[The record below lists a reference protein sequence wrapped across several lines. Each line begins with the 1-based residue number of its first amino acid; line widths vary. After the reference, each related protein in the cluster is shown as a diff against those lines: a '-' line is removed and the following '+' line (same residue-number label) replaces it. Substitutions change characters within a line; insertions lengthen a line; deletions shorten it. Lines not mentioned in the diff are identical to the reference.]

1 MNKID
6 YESIC
11 RKAADAA
18 KKNIAIPFDLIN
30 PELDHIVPIKFG
42 FTHNIPWQ
50 VISKP
55 ENFIWIDRK
64 TNRSKGFA
72 LTEEGKKLLAHWYT
86 IGDIETPIGQLIE
99 SSISDYT
106 YSFHQLYETLKNSDV
121 AYIQDLPLAVACGIA
136 PIWCQR
142 NEELRWEKTKRA
154 IGHKYLP
161 THREMQFVV
170 YPDGT
175 IQRVNGNTRIYMFKN
190 NLQFSDYAVP
200 QTISATFYKVSSF
213 EEAEEIYHS
222 IDSTL
227 TAETFAE
234 KLSGYIRHKGY
245 TNRLPTKW
253 QKGEGVYHIA
263 VPALE
268 DYIPKGEST
277 PVSLDNISNEVERA
291 RATAERMDYFIEEMV
306 IIGNWIGRKNIPKI
320 LTSPLVGTFI
330 KLLMRSKDDKT
341 IFGAKTFFEHL
352 TINNNNHTQWA
363 RYPTV
368 TFPELRN
375 LFIMLD
381 ELQTQEDHGAQINP
395 HVKHFDVSSRR
406 ILNDMATKT
415 SNIQDRRL
423 YCGWIIYCFDKFS
436 SGETMDEDIIYDVV
450 GEKITADTT
459 MIDGERIRQRAQSI
473 IMSKYDNFWKNGL
486 QKTTK

>member
-1 MNKID
+1 MNKTD
-6 YESIC
+6 YENMC

-18 KKNIAIPFDLIN
+18 KKNISIPSDLIN
-30 PELDHIVPIKFG
+30 PELDHIVSIKFG

-55 ENFIWIDRK
+55 ENFVWVDRK
-64 TNRSKGFA
+64 TNRSKGES
-72 LTEEGKKLLAHWYT
+72 LTEDGKKLLAQWYE

-99 SSISDYT
+99 SSISE
-106 YSFHQLYETLKNSDV
+106 YSFNQLYETLKHNDV
-121 AYIQDLPLAVACGIA
+121 AYIHDLPLDIACSIA
-136 PIWCQR
+136 PVWCQR
-142 NEELRWEKTKRA
+142 NEELRWEKAKRA
-154 IGHKYLP
+154 MGHTYLP

-175 IQRVNGNTRIYMFKN
+175 IQRVNGNTRAFMFKN
-190 NLQFSDYAVP
+190 NIQFSYYAVP
-200 QTISATFYKVSSF
+200 KTIRATFYKLSST
-213 EEAEEIYHS
+213 EEAELIYHS

-245 TNRLPTKW
+245 TTRLPTKW

-268 DYIPKGEST
+268 GYIPKGESNSVT
-277 PVSLDNISNEVERA
+277 LDNISNEVERA

-306 IIGNWIGRKNIPKI
+306 IIGNWISRQNIPKI
-320 LTSPLVGTFI
+320 LTAPLVGTFI
-330 KLLMRSKDDKT
+330 KLLMRSKDNKT
-341 IFGAKTFFEHL
+341 IIGAKTFFEHV
-352 TINNNNHTQWA
+352 TNNNHTQWA
-363 RYPTV
+363 RFSTV
-368 TFPELRN
+368 TLPELRN

-381 ELQTQEDHGAQINP
+381 ELQTPEDHGNQINP
-395 HVKHFDVSSRR
+395 HVKYFNVSSRR
-406 ILNDMATKT
+406 ILNELATKT

-423 YCGWIIYCFDKFS
+423 YCGWIIYCFDKFI
-436 SGETMDEDIIYDVV
+436 SGEIMDEDIIYDVV
-450 GEKITADTT
+450 GEKITAETT
-459 MIDGERIRQRAQSI
+459 MIDFERIRQRAQSI

-486 QKTTK
+486 PTTSK